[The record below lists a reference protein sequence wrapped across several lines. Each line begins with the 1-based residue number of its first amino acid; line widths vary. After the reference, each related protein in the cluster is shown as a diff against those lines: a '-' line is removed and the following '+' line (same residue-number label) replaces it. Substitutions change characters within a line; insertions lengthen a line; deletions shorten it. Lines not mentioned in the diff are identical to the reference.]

1 MSILD
6 HSRSVCPNYLL
17 FNHHTLGFAQ
27 KGGEEGK
34 KEGRKERERR
44 REGKERH
51 IPYLKWFKV
60 LKFSQALCYS

>member
-34 KEGRKERERR
+34 RKKEGRKGETHTLSEVVQS
-44 REGKERH
+44 
-51 IPYLKWFKV
+51 FKIQSSIV
-60 LKFSQALCYS
+60 LFITH